1 MGPQIEDTG
10 KRIEE
15 RSIGSI
21 YDQGTNGFYKPCV
34 LKWPFI
40 VTVIFLLTHTLTLV
54 IYVQQMTSYSSG
66 NPMEEMKLERPD
78 AISPRTEN
86 RFQSTS
92 HLDYG
97 TKSTQSNNALTSAP
111 RQVVR
116 REDTTITQWQI
127 TTVTIPVPSTIER
140 TITTTLSA
148 STVTTTTWFP
158 VTISLTT
165 ETETIYENDIKS
177 AFTAAEPQTITITI
191 ERQLSQT
198 EVLITEIPAPRIIT
212 TTAGDGVAVESN
224 FTPAVVVNT
233 SPVPASITTM
243 LVETVIGGDPFSLS
257 SFFIFTTEPGSLV
270 TKITTPS
277 PFVFT
282 TLDNGVK
289 ITATSTPPPQTYI
302 TREGAT
308 VRTLATVV
316 MAAAPD
322 SKTGPFEAS
331 TIATYHESQSPTS
344 YTTDISGTPTT
355 IVTTP
360 PPRTRFSTLPIVW
373 SPPFEASS
381 IATFL
386 ETQPPVTYTTDVS
399 GTPTTIVTTPPPKS
413 KLSTVPIAWSPK
425 TITRSTG
432 GNSGPSSK
440 NETTVI
446 VDGALYN
453 LTPNEY
459 FAGAFLPTIVAIIL
473 GIPISII
480 DTNARLIQPFHA
492 LKLGGR
498 CASSSLDLTFSGPIN
513 TFLMPCRLLL
523 IKQPVTSI
531 TSLLTWA
538 SWLLVPLASEAIA
551 LQVFGHCGR
560 FSIEG
565 CAVSLGVSSSPK
577 NALVVLLAAMV
588 ILLLILLYVLRDW
601 HTGVYC
607 YPWSIGGI
615 ATLTTDAHLRKLI
628 GQRIQDGPEQV
639 TKASKDT
646 RFRLGVSDHGYYTI
660 MAEDRAQETGASP
673 VISQRK
679 TEISLPYLSGMK
691 KWTHRAKRA
700 VSNTTRSSRTPF
712 ICLTYTWRVVFLAFH
727 MGVLALVIYYR
738 VAQNTRTADILGF
751 KPGFGSR
758 FLFSALGKIISLFWS
773 DFLISMATIHPFVL
787 LSPPHPPQPASSSI
801 LIPRP
806 TNEFSVIYWT
816 MTQLITT
823 KGNLKASFSLILASF
838 VAILS
843 KFLPVLM
850 TNIPYTLQQTY
861 PSYIVCTTISMAIL
875 SLMIVT
881 LLGSILLMGNWPYL
895 PSDPRTIA
903 GMMYYLLNSSFYDS
917 YSSSNVQSSKSKPDD
932 STPADPPG
940 HHDQISP
947 AKPTTTPGKVF
958 AGLGHLK
965 QAERDKQITDLNY
978 RYAYGELLPTRET
991 HPTTQNA
998 QSLPNPS
1005 TLSRRKKTSKT
1016 PRTMGIYIEH
1026 GNSAA

>member
-1 MGPQIEDTG
+1 
-10 KRIEE
+10 
-15 RSIGSI
+15 
-21 YDQGTNGFYKPCV
+21 
-34 LKWPFI
+34 
-40 VTVIFLLTHTLTLV
+40 
-54 IYVQQMTSYSSG
+54 MTF
-66 NPMEEMKLERPD
+66 
-78 AISPRTEN
+78 RTEY
-86 RFQSTS
+86 
-92 HLDYG
+92 LEY
-97 TKSTQSNNALTSAP
+97 
-111 RQVVR
+111 
-116 REDTTITQWQI
+116 
-127 TTVTIPVPSTIER
+127 
-140 TITTTLSA
+140 TTTF
-148 STVTTTTWFP
+148 VQ
-158 VTISLTT
+158 ISLTT
-165 ETETIYENDIKS
+165 QTETIYDTGFNGGVL
-177 AFTAAEPQTITITI
+177 TVPEPQATVITI
-191 ERQLSQT
+191 EGQLPEA
-198 EVLITEIPAPRIIT
+198 EVLITETPAPRIVT
-212 TTAGDGVAVESN
+212 ATAGDGMAIEITV
-224 FTPAVVVNT
+224 TLPVVVST
-233 SPVPASITTM
+233 LPVPASITKM
-243 LVETVIGGDPFSLS
+243 LVETAIGSDPFSLS

-289 ITATSTPPPQTYI
+289 ITATSTPPAQTYV

-316 MAAAPD
+316 MIAAPD

-331 TIATYHESQSPTS
+331 TIATYLESQSPTT
-344 YTTDISGTPTT
+344 YTTDILGTPTT

-360 PPRTRFSTLPIVW
+360 PPRTRLSTLPLVW

-399 GTPTTIVTTPPPKS
+399 GTPTTIVTTPPPKT

-432 GNSGPSSK
+432 GNNGPSSK
-440 NETTVI
+440 TETTVI

-453 LTPNEY
+453 LTPDEY
-459 FAGAFLPTIVAIIL
+459 FAGAFLPTFVAILL

-523 IKQPVTSI
+523 IKQPVTYI

-538 SWLLVPLASEAIA
+538 SWLLVPLASEAVG

-588 ILLLILLYVLRDW
+588 ILLLILLHLLRNW

-615 ATLTTDAHLRKLI
+615 ATLTTDAHLRQLI

-639 TKASKDT
+639 TKASENT
-646 RFRLGVSDHGYYTI
+646 RFRLGISDHGYYTI
-660 MAEDRAQETGASP
+660 IAEDRAQETGASP
-673 VISQRK
+673 VKSQRK
-679 TEISLPYLSGMK
+679 AETSFPYLSGMK
-691 KWTHRAKRA
+691 KWAHWARRA
-700 VSNTTRSSRTPF
+700 VLNTSRSSRTPF

-727 MGVLALVIYYR
+727 IGVLALVIYYR

-773 DFLISMATIHPFVL
+773 DFLISKHGNNTHPYVL

-823 KGNLKASFSLILASF
+823 KGNLKANFSLISASF

-903 GMMYYLLNSSFYDS
+903 GMMYYLLNPSFYDS
-917 YSSSNVQSSKSKPDD
+917 YSSSDVQSSKSKPD
-932 STPADPPG
+932 STPADPPV

-947 AKPTTTPGKVF
+947 AKPTSTP
-958 AGLGHLK
+958 
-965 QAERDKQITDLNY
+965 
-978 RYAYGELLPTRET
+978 
-991 HPTTQNA
+991 
-998 QSLPNPS
+998 
-1005 TLSRRKKTSKT
+1005 
-1016 PRTMGIYIEH
+1016 
-1026 GNSAA
+1026 